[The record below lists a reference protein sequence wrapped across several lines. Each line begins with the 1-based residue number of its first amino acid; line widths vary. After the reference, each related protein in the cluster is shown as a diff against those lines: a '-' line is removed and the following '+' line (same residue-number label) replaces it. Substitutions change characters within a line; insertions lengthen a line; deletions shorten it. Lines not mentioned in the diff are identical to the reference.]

1 MRMAVME
8 MVLEGEWVDWAMQ
21 DQWRS
26 TYTWAMTEVQ
36 PQAPADAPGRRT
48 GAVRQQPISAY
59 GLIGDMRTAALVGLD
74 GGIDWCCLPRFDS
87 GSVFAALLDPE
98 RGGTWSIRPEG
109 NWTSTQRYLPRTNI
123 LETTF
128 RTPSGGVVTLTDFMP
143 VGQDGRPSGDHP
155 EIHRQLRCARGHV
168 PMHMVFMPRF
178 EYGARTTRLDLLRA
192 GLFATDRT
200 DQVLTLSSAKPFT
213 WVVEQSVA
221 TTRFGLEK
229 GEERWLVLRYDDDD
243 IHPVDRYE
251 SARKLDDTAAYW
263 QKWSSKVK
271 YNGPYRGMVKRSALA
286 LKLLTHAETGAMIAA
301 PTTSLP
307 EIIGGK
313 RNWDYRFVWLRD
325 AAFTLAA
332 FDAVGHF
339 READQFM
346 RFLKKVCRH
355 EGGGHLQIMYG
366 IDGRRDLIE
375 RQLDHLTGY
384 YGSQPVRVGN
394 GAVGQLQLDV
404 YGEVME
410 TADIWRRN
418 HEMTEGT
425 WRVLRGLVDW
435 VSKNWHLPDSSIWE
449 VRGGVRHYVFSKV
462 MSWVALDR
470 GVRMAEELGLEGDT
484 AGWRAARETLH
495 AEIMERGWSEARQ
508 SFVQSYDSDALDA
521 AALAIPMVRFLPWN
535 HPRVHATVNT
545 IAKELT
551 TVDGELV
558 YRYRHPD
565 GLEGE
570 EGAFSICTFWLAQA
584 LTMIGERERAERVFR
599 RMLRHANH
607 VGLYSEEI
615 DPASGEFL
623 GNFPQAFT
631 HIALINCAAAL
642 AAAKD

>member
-1 MRMAVME
+1 
-8 MVLEGEWVDWAMQ
+8 
-21 DQWRS
+21 
-26 TYTWAMTEVQ
+26 MTV
-36 PQAPADAPGRRT
+36 
-48 GAVRQQPISAY
+48 
-59 GLIGDMRTAALVGLD
+59 
-74 GGIDWCCLPRFDS
+74 
-87 GSVFAALLDPE
+87 
-98 RGGTWSIRPEG
+98 
-109 NWTSTQRYLPRTNI
+109 
-123 LETTF
+123 
-128 RTPSGGVVTLTDFMP
+128 
-143 VGQDGRPSGDHP
+143 
-155 EIHRQLRCARGHV
+155 
-168 PMHMVFMPRF
+168 VFMPRF
-178 EYGARTTRLDLLRA
+178 EYGARTTRLELLRA

-200 DQVLTLSSAKPFT
+200 DQVLTLSSAKPFD
-213 WVVEQSVA
+213 WVIEQSVA
-221 TTRFGLEK
+221 TAQFELEK

-251 SARKLDDTAAYW
+251 SARKLDNTAEFW
-263 QKWSSKVK
+263 QKWSSKVRYK
-271 YNGPYRGMVKRSALA
+271 GPFRGMVKRSALA
-286 LKLLTHAETGAMIAA
+286 LKLLTHAETGALIAA

-307 EIIGGK
+307 ETIGGG

-332 FDAVGHF
+332 LDSVGHY

-375 RQLDHLTGY
+375 RQLDHLSGY
-384 YGSQPVRVGN
+384 LGSRPVRVGN

-435 VSKNWHLPDSSIWE
+435 VSGNWHLPDSSIWE
-449 VRGGVRHYVFSKV
+449 VRGEVRHYVFSKV

-470 GVRMAEELGLEGDT
+470 GVRMAEELSLDGDT
-484 AGWRAARETLH
+484 VRWRIARDALH

-508 SFVQSYDSDALDA
+508 SFVQSYDDSVLDA
-521 AALAIPMVRFLPWN
+521 AALAIPMFRFLPWSD
-535 HPRVHATVNT
+535 PRVHSTVR
-545 IAKELT
+545 AVARELT

-558 YRYRHPD
+558 YRYRQPD

-584 LTMIGERERAERVFR
+584 LAMIGDRERAERIFR

-615 DPASGEFL
+615 DPASGGFL

-631 HIALINCAAAL
+631 HIALINCAAAMARL
-642 AAAKD
+642 ESRS